1 MSDSATTPVYE
12 PLWRDQ
18 RKIDNGHLRILAI
31 CHFCVAGFALMGLAF
46 LGLHYAF
53 MHWIFDE
60 AGAETVLPAMEGFDI
75 FSILVFVY
83 YAIGFLML
91 AVGVA
96 NLLSGLFMLKR
107 KNRSFSLVVAGLDC
121 LQFPFGTL
129 LGVFTLTILSRDTVQ
144 IQYNEVA
151 RPLAPAPPVPPAPQI

>member
-1 MSDSATTPVYE
+1 MSDTVSTPAYE

-18 RKIDNGHLRILAI
+18 RKIDNGQLRILAI
-31 CHFCVAGFALMGLAF
+31 CHFCVAGFALVGLGF

-107 KNRSFSLVVAGLDC
+107 KNRTFSLVVAGFDC

-151 RPLAPAPPVPPAPQI
+151 RPLAPVPPMPQS